1 MYIQLLNTLILIFSD
16 GKIDPAAVGTANFL
30 LFMDKLFDS
39 LNGTKSTYKNEGSSK
54 FLRSPLT
61 SKSDHLRFWNEEAL
75 RVLSSA
81 KFFNEGKQFVPPSL
95 KNFIHNI
102 EAVKHMWNN
111 LKKKNITSLC
121 TRNLNQDP
129 VENFFGCI
137 RSQAGRNINPS
148 SSSFASSFKT
158 LLVNNM
164 TSSHSP
170 GMNCED
176 DENEGLLQNLRN
188 FLSVDEPGSRAP
200 HCVEVAFYIKGEENF
215 KFNSKTNVSII
226 GHELNSYLS
235 GFMVK
240 KLLKKIS
247 CSVCKEDLV
256 YVNNSNHGTPS
267 VLHPDARTNGCS
279 KFKRLFSRS
288 CQILNYFL
296 PKICARKNLS
306 KILETKLDSYVLDK
320 FEWSCGRHKT
330 DFRKHFV
337 NLLLKL
343 YINSW
348 VKNIN
353 KILKGQDNR
362 NLNDEIKKRARAKYI
377 QNKIKQRKI
386 SAMKKII
393 SPNNA

>member
-1 MYIQLLNTLILIFSD
+1 MYIQFLNPLIFSD
-16 GKIDPAAVGTANFL
+16 KSLDPASVGTANFL

-39 LNGTKSTYKNEGSSK
+39 LNGSKTIHKKESTSK
-54 FLRSPLT
+54 FLRSALT
-61 SKSDHLRFWNEEAL
+61 PKSDHLRFWEEEAL
-75 RVLSSA
+75 RVLKSA
-81 KFFNEGKQFVPPSL
+81 KFFKGGKQFVPPSL

-102 EAVKHMWNN
+102 EAVKHIWNN
-111 LKKKNITSLC
+111 LKKKYITSLC

-164 TSSHSP
+164 ASCHSP

-188 FLSVDEPGSRAP
+188 FLSADVPGPRTP
-200 HCVEVAFYIKGEENF
+200 HSVEVACYIKGEENF
-215 KFNSKTNVSII
+215 NFNSNKNVSII

-235 GFMVK
+235 GFIVK

-247 CSVCKEDLV
+247 CSDCIEDLV
-256 YVNNSNHGTPS
+256 NVNDSNQGTPS
-267 VLHPDARTNGCS
+267 VLHPDARTNACS

-288 CQILNYFL
+288 CQIINYFL
-296 PKICARKNLS
+296 PKICSRKNLS
-306 KILETKLDSYVLDK
+306 NILKIKLDSYVLDK
-320 FEWSCGRHKT
+320 FEWSCARHKT
-330 DFRKHFV
+330 DFRKHFL
-337 NLLLKL
+337 NLLLKF
-343 YINSW
+343 YIHSW

-362 NLNDEIKKRARAKYI
+362 NIHDEVKKKARAKYI
-377 QNKIKQRKI
+377 QNKIKQKKI
-386 SAMKKII
+386 STMKKLI
-393 SPNNA
+393 SPNSA